1 MDKTFAPELM
11 RKFSSELKK
20 SQLPVDATPL
30 LVTLRLEQLRVAER
44 MRAEAARPVPNDAR
58 SNPPA

>member
-20 SQLPVDATPL
+20 SQLPVDAMPP
-30 LVTLRLEQLRVAER
+30 LVTLRLAQLRAAER
-44 MRAEAARPVPNDAR
+44 MHAEAARPVPNDAQ